1 MYELLCRY
9 LLGFLEHGEEDLNGG
24 LQVQGRVAGV
34 VLQGFHPA
42 LFQYSKNINLNI
54 FRSTV
59 PVPICYVWKIYKL
72 HNFSRIRTRVPW

>member
-34 VLQGFHPA
+34 VLQGLHPA
-42 LFQYSKNINLNI
+42 LLQYSKNINLDI
-54 FRSTV
+54 FYIYSTGTGMLCV
-59 PVPICYVWKIYKL
+59 ENL
-72 HNFSRIRTRVPW
+72 